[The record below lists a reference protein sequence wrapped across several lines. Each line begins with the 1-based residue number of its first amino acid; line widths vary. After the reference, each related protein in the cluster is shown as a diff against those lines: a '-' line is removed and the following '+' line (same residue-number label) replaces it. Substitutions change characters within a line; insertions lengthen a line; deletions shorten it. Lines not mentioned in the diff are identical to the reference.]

1 MMRGAAQLRAETV
14 RAILA
19 REPLDEETLPGRL
32 GYDVRR
38 THVAMRV
45 ASGTSEIRGLERA
58 AREAAAALA
67 PGEPLIVPSG
77 AASLDV
83 WAGSYEPVD
92 TRALERYEPPE
103 GVRVAFGKPGRGLD
117 GFRRSHHEAVQAARV
132 AALAGSGGGAVVDYA
147 QVELV
152 SLLACDLPRA
162 REFVAS
168 RLGPLAAPGRADPA
182 AARDAARVPGHGRAE
197 RSRREGALRPSEHG
211 RLPDQARGG
220 AARPPRHRGPRR
232 ARSARWRSPTRSGR
246 PCSRSTRR
254 PRRPALCRVANS
266 PGRALAGSP
275 RRAARRDRTVVN
287 HEARLLPCPR
297 RRPARSRR
305 RRRASSTS
313 PPPTRR
319 CTRRSPSCS
328 RRGPAALRRMRE
340 IADSGAHR
348 LPLAGVRLAPPVAAA
363 QVLRHRPQ
371 LRRPR
376 RGVRAAET
384 PEHMTVFI
392 KASSLRHRAV
402 RPGRAAGRVSTSST
416 TRASWGS

>member
-1 MMRGAAQLRAETV
+1 MQELAAELLTTTPELARGMADHLYATIPELAAAGDDELTGDLIASAEANLRQVLWVLKRGAGVGDVRLPPEAAAFMRANVRRGIPLPAELRAYRLGHAWLWDRWTRALQERIADPEELIAAQETSSACIFAYIDRVSDQLVEEYGTERERMMRGAAQLRAETV

-67 PGEPLIVPSG
+67 PGEPLVVPSG

-83 WAGSYEPVD
+83 WAGSHEPVD

-168 RLGPLAAPGRADPA
+168 RLGPLAAPGEPTQRL
-182 AARDAARVPGHGRAE
+182 RETLRVF
-197 RSRREGALRPSEHG
+197 LTV
-211 RLPDQARGG
+211 GG
-220 AARPPRHRGPRR
+220 
-232 ARSARWRSPTRSGR
+232 RSARAAKELYVHHNTVAYRIKRAEELLGR
-246 PCSRSTRR
+246 
-254 PRRPALCRVANS
+254 RVTED
-266 PGRALAGSP
+266 PVELICALAL
-275 RRAARRDRTVVN
+275 ADT
-287 HEARLLPCPR
+287 L
-297 RRPARSRR
+297 
-305 RRRASSTS
+305 
-313 PPPTRR
+313 
-319 CTRRSPSCS
+319 
-328 RRGPAALRRMRE
+328 GPAV
-340 IADSGAHR
+340 
-348 LPLAGVRLAPPVAAA
+348 LAQR
-363 QVLRHRPQ
+363 
-371 LRRPR
+371 
-376 RGVRAAET
+376 
-384 PEHMTVFI
+384 
-392 KASSLRHRAV
+392 
-402 RPGRAAGRVSTSST
+402 
-416 TRASWGS
+416 

>member
-1 MMRGAAQLRAETV
+1 MTVVERGSVVPELAAELLTKTPELARGMADHLYATIPELAATEDDELMADLITSGEANLRQLLWVLKRGAGVDEVRLPPEAAAFMRANVRRGIPLPAELRAYRLGHAWLWDRWTRALQERIADPEELIAAQELSSACIFAYIDRVSDQLVEEYGTERERMMRGAAQLRAETV

-67 PGEPLIVPSG
+67 PGEPLVVPSG

-103 GVRVAFGKPGRGLD
+103 GVRVAFGKPAPGLD
-117 GFRRSHHEAVQAARV
+117 GFRRSHHEAVQAARI

-168 RLGPLAAPGRADPA
+168 RLGPLAAPGEPTQRL
-182 AARDAARVPGHGRAE
+182 RETLRVFLAM
-197 RSRREGALRPSEHG
+197 
-211 RLPDQARGG
+211 GG
-220 AARPPRHRGPRR
+220 
-232 ARSARWRSPTRSGR
+232 RSARAAKELYVHQNTVAYRIKRAEELLGR
-246 PCSRSTRR
+246 
-254 PRRPALCRVANS
+254 RVTED
-266 PGRALAGSP
+266 PVELICALAL
-275 RRAARRDRTVVN
+275 ADT
-287 HEARLLPCPR
+287 L
-297 RRPARSRR
+297 
-305 RRRASSTS
+305 
-313 PPPTRR
+313 
-319 CTRRSPSCS
+319 
-328 RRGPAALRRMRE
+328 GPAV
-340 IADSGAHR
+340 
-348 LPLAGVRLAPPVAAA
+348 LA
-363 QVLRHRPQ
+363 QH
-371 LRRPR
+371 
-376 RGVRAAET
+376 
-384 PEHMTVFI
+384 
-392 KASSLRHRAV
+392 
-402 RPGRAAGRVSTSST
+402 
-416 TRASWGS
+416 

>member
-1 MMRGAAQLRAETV
+1 MTVVERGSVVQELAAELLTRTPELARGMADHLYATIPELAATEDGELTADLMASAEANLRQVLWVLKRGAGVDEVGLPPEAAAFMRANVRRGIPLPAELRAYRLGHAWLWDRWTRALQERIADPEELIAAQELSSACIFAYIDRISDQLVEEYGTERERMMRGAAQLRAETV

-19 REPLDEETLPGRL
+19 REPLDEEILPGRL

-58 AREAAAALA
+58 AHEAAAALA

-77 AASLDV
+77 AATLDV

-168 RLGPLAAPGRADPA
+168 RLGPLAAPGEPTQRL
-182 AARDAARVPGHGRAE
+182 RETLRVFLAM
-197 RSRREGALRPSEHG
+197 
-211 RLPDQARGG
+211 GG
-220 AARPPRHRGPRR
+220 
-232 ARSARWRSPTRSGR
+232 RSARAAKELYVHQNTVAYRIKRAEELLGR
-246 PCSRSTRR
+246 
-254 PRRPALCRVANS
+254 RVTED
-266 PGRALAGSP
+266 PVELICALAL
-275 RRAARRDRTVVN
+275 ADT
-287 HEARLLPCPR
+287 L
-297 RRPARSRR
+297 
-305 RRRASSTS
+305 
-313 PPPTRR
+313 
-319 CTRRSPSCS
+319 
-328 RRGPAALRRMRE
+328 GPA
-340 IADSGAHR
+340 
-348 LPLAGVRLAPPVAAA
+348 
-363 QVLRHRPQ
+363 VLVQH
-371 LRRPR
+371 
-376 RGVRAAET
+376 
-384 PEHMTVFI
+384 
-392 KASSLRHRAV
+392 
-402 RPGRAAGRVSTSST
+402 
-416 TRASWGS
+416 